1 MRELMVEVEG
11 DQVILSTF
19 PETAGFSTTNIVEG
33 DERM

>member
-1 MRELMVEVEG
+1 MVEVEG

-19 PETAGFSTTNIVEG
+19 PETADFSTTNIVEG